1 MKRRSPPYAL
11 ISLLVVGL
19 CVILGFGLM
28 QLRANMPPAEQTPQE
43 QPEAVGEKRDAP
55 SKEELAAQI
64 KSKAGAAD
72 EMQVPPNMPPK
83 GVPPGALPP
92 GAGGSTIFLV
102 KPKMEKPKVDE
113 SSTASQWY
121 TDVSRKPD
129 QK

>member
-28 QLRANMPPAEQTPQE
+28 QLRANMPPPEQTPQE
-43 QPEAVGEKRDAP
+43 QPEAVGEEREAP

-64 KSKAGAAD
+64 QSKAGAAD
-72 EMQVPPNMPPK
+72 QVQVPPK

-102 KPKMEKPKVDE
+102 KPRMEKPKVDE

>member
-11 ISLLVVGL
+11 ITLLVIGL
-19 CVILGFGLM
+19 CVILGFGLL
-28 QLRANMPPAEQTPQE
+28 QLRANMPPDQQTQRQE
-43 QPEAVGEKRDAP
+43 PEAVGEKREAP
-55 SKEELAAQI
+55 SKEELAADI
-64 KSKAGAAD
+64 KAKSGQAD
-72 EMQVPPNMPPK
+72 QMELPPKMPPK

-92 GAGGSTIFLV
+92 GAGGSTIFVL